1 MFGRNYSSVIVEYGR
16 LCSPESPHDMTR
28 ASSFYLLSKLSPAT
42 VLLFSPSRALI
53 AAPAET
59 IPVVL
64 DALLRHF
71 LCLKSKRCFRNPRPP
86 SEVKSGHEIEILG
99 RVEHS
104 ANGRRMRRRRGKCN
118 FSPPLLSFGKEDVM
132 VRKRG
137 DGGRGRHGQIR
148 VGAEVAH
155 ITLWGFEV
163 NKYKIS
169 ALLFWLLLLERGEEE
184 EELNR
189 RRGGGGGG

>member
-1 MFGRNYSSVIVEYGR
+1 
-16 LCSPESPHDMTR
+16 
-28 ASSFYLLSKLSPAT
+28 
-42 VLLFSPSRALI
+42 
-53 AAPAET
+53 
-59 IPVVL
+59 
-64 DALLRHF
+64 
-71 LCLKSKRCFRNPRPP
+71 
-86 SEVKSGHEIEILG
+86 
-99 RVEHS
+99 
-104 ANGRRMRRRRGKCN
+104 
-118 FSPPLLSFGKEDVM
+118 M
-132 VRKRG
+132 VRRKG

-189 RRGGGGGG
+189 RRRMKKPS